1 MNLKILLLQLVYI
14 KFGDNIM
21 FYDDDIE
28 DYDNDKTKELKC
40 WSCDKWM
47 TYQEHSENDG
57 FCIHCNN
64 EIELDD

>member
-1 MNLKILLLQLVYI
+1 
-14 KFGDNIM
+14 M